1 MKIGVRFSS
10 PVLDDENI
18 KLLSSS
24 FNNKTKELKK
34 ILNNAPYEM
43 SIIACLIKKL
53 EEKLTIYNLWI

>member
-53 EEKLTIYNLWI
+53 EEKLTIYNL